1 MKKFFEE
8 IGNASKGEYGSG
20 VLYAGAV
27 GLILSDIVPTP
38 ADALYFYTEKK
49 LRDKWKNGEITPEQ
63 YWKKTAMAYYLYNP
77 IWWILVIAVIYNVPG
92 DVAKKAKIG
101 LAVAG
106 AGAVIGVIY
115 RNYSQDI
122 KQIRQEVLDTQEP
135 KEEFSGGK
143 NANVINHF
151 KSGQFRQ
158 VMRRGQQIKFV

>member
-8 IGNASKGEYGSG
+8 IGNASKGEYGAG

-92 DVAKKAKIG
+92 DVSKKAKIG
-101 LAVAG
+101 L
-106 AGAVIGVIY
+106 Y
-115 RNYSQDI
+115 
-122 KQIRQEVLDTQEP
+122 
-135 KEEFSGGK
+135 
-143 NANVINHF
+143 
-151 KSGQFRQ
+151 
-158 VMRRGQQIKFV
+158 

>member
-8 IGNASKGEYGSG
+8 IGNASKGEYGAG

-77 IWWILVIAVIYNVPG
+77 IWWILLLAVVYNVEG
-92 DVAKKAKIG
+92 DISKKAKIG

-106 AGAVIGVIY
+106 AGAVIGIIY

-122 KQIRQEVLDTQEP
+122 KQIRKEVLDTQEP